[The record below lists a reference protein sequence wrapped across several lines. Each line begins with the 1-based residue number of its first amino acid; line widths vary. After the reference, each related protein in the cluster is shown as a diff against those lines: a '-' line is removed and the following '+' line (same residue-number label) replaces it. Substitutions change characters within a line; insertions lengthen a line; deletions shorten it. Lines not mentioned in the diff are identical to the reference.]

1 MKKLSAYLLVLIS
14 ILVGTVSSFARG
26 IDPKEDSLAVA
37 RMRERLAQISTY
49 RPTVA
54 LVLCGGGAKGTAH
67 VGVIKRLEELKI
79 PVDLVLGTS
88 MGGLVGALYSLGY
101 NADQLDTLVRS
112 IDWNWALTDRL
123 SRKYISY
130 NDMKYKEKYMISIP
144 FYYEKD
150 YYKLKIADENRF
162 DPLPKK
168 DILHIGADS
177 KDNTEMLK
185 NNLLGSLPSAYIYGQ
200 NVSNLISSLTVGYQD
215 SIDFQSLPIPFAC
228 VATDLV
234 SGKAKI
240 WHSGNINTAMRST
253 MSIPGV
259 FAPVRTE
266 GMVLVDGGLR
276 DNYPTALAQE
286 MGADVIIGVDV
297 SQPNRTYR
305 QVNNLGDIFAQGINM
320 VMKDSYIRNVDI
332 PDIKIRPD
340 LKEYNMMSFTAEAV
354 DSIILRGYRAAVA
367 QDSLLIPLSEKTSM
381 HKAVLRPKS
390 PDFYKDSIVIAD
402 IDIKGVLPQEK
413 KLLEKRID
421 IKYGQKVTMEDIDD
435 LVANIYGTQAYDYVT
450 YELHGKN
457 EPFRLELNCK
467 KGPIHQFGLGVRADT
482 EEIVSIL
489 LNLGFNAHRLHGHTF
504 DFTGKLSAN
513 PYMNLKWSYDLPKA
527 PTLNASASLR
537 WTDLSVLNLGDHR
550 LSLNYFNA
558 AQEFYLSNIKW
569 MHLDMRGGLR
579 NEIVQVKNIKS
590 DKGFSGNY
598 DFDQLSNDFISLF
611 ADGRM
616 DTFNDGYFPDYGVN
630 LGVSYSWTFGGFPNR
645 FNNFHTL
652 EFDVKGAISAPRI
665 FTFMPSIDMRCLFG
679 KDIPVAYFNAIGGS
693 LRGRYVDQQIPF
705 IGMNHITA
713 MKNIL
718 TVFRT
723 DFRFRLGTNHY
734 LTGIVNYVRDADRV
748 SGYLDGPGY
757 YGVGLEYSFDTIFG
771 PLSANVHW
779 SDLTNKVGVYLSAGF
794 NF

>member
-305 QVNNLGDIFAQGINM
+305 
-320 VMKDSYIRNVDI
+320 
-332 PDIKIRPD
+332 
-340 LKEYNMMSFTAEAV
+340 
-354 DSIILRGYRAAVA
+354 
-367 QDSLLIPLSEKTSM
+367 
-381 HKAVLRPKS
+381 
-390 PDFYKDSIVIAD
+390 
-402 IDIKGVLPQEK
+402 
-413 KLLEKRID
+413 
-421 IKYGQKVTMEDIDD
+421 
-435 LVANIYGTQAYDYVT
+435 
-450 YELHGKN
+450 
-457 EPFRLELNCK
+457 
-467 KGPIHQFGLGVRADT
+467 
-482 EEIVSIL
+482 
-489 LNLGFNAHRLHGHTF
+489 
-504 DFTGKLSAN
+504 
-513 PYMNLKWSYDLPKA
+513 
-527 PTLNASASLR
+527 
-537 WTDLSVLNLGDHR
+537 
-550 LSLNYFNA
+550 
-558 AQEFYLSNIKW
+558 
-569 MHLDMRGGLR
+569 
-579 NEIVQVKNIKS
+579 
-590 DKGFSGNY
+590 
-598 DFDQLSNDFISLF
+598 
-611 ADGRM
+611 
-616 DTFNDGYFPDYGVN
+616 
-630 LGVSYSWTFGGFPNR
+630 
-645 FNNFHTL
+645 
-652 EFDVKGAISAPRI
+652 
-665 FTFMPSIDMRCLFG
+665 
-679 KDIPVAYFNAIGGS
+679 
-693 LRGRYVDQQIPF
+693 
-705 IGMNHITA
+705 
-713 MKNIL
+713 
-718 TVFRT
+718 
-723 DFRFRLGTNHY
+723 
-734 LTGIVNYVRDADRV
+734 
-748 SGYLDGPGY
+748 
-757 YGVGLEYSFDTIFG
+757 
-771 PLSANVHW
+771 
-779 SDLTNKVGVYLSAGF
+779 
-794 NF
+794 